1 MANIFVTLF
10 AVMLCL
16 LNAVV
21 WTFFSEKLFIG
32 LGWVACRR
40 VLPVPAQM
48 VALLSS
54 AHDPLRLQLIAN
66 RQLPDSLAR
75 RREDRIA

>member
-21 WTFFSEKLFIG
+21 WTFFSEKLLMG
-32 LGWVACRR
+32 LGWVGAAAFCLFLHKWSRY
-40 VLPVPAQM
+40 
-48 VALLSS
+48 
-54 AHDPLRLQLIAN
+54 
-66 RQLPDSLAR
+66 
-75 RREDRIA
+75 